1 MVVIVV
7 IIVPPFLH
15 SLLTK
20 GKITTLERSPAK
32 APAPGQP
39 YWDGAAQ
46 PRCGSRVPR
55 NPTWRVRGLS
65 K

>member
-1 MVVIVV
+1 MVVIVL

-20 GKITTLERSPAK
+20 FRAFG
-32 APAPGQP
+32 PGCQGFRIIGFAVG
-39 YWDGAAQ
+39 YMG
-46 PRCGSRVPR
+46 GLRVPASSC
-55 NPTWRVRGLS
+55 TWRIKGLS